1 MKTDCQRIC
10 LTLGFVMIISMLL
23 LDHFTH
29 PVLSEG
35 AGITTSPDFTLSA
48 SPDSIE
54 SCINGGS
61 VDYMV
66 QVGQIEN
73 FSDFVTLSSGGTPPG
88 TTVGFSANPVLPDTP
103 PTVSTMTIGNITG
116 NIAGS
121 YDIEITG
128 ISVTSTHTVTVQLE
142 LFDTIGGAPI
152 LSTPANGAADIPPS
166 PTFSWSGVTGA
177 SSYQIDI
184 AEDAGFTGIVYS
196 ASNIQSPTFVLPVNL
211 DPATTYFWRVRGS
224 NPCTNSGYSS
234 AFSFTTGEAV
244 IYLPAI
250 LK

>member
-10 LTLGFVMIISMLL
+10 LTLGFVTIISMLL

-29 PVLSEG
+29 PALSEG
-35 AGITTSPDFTLSA
+35 AGITFPDFTLSA
-48 SPDSIE
+48 SPNSIE

-61 VDYMV
+61 VAYTV

-73 FSDFVTLSSGGTPPG
+73 YSDIVTLSSEGTPPG
-88 TTVGFSANPVLPDTP
+88 TTVSFSANPVLPNTP
-103 PTVSTMTIGNITG
+103 PTVSTMTIENITG

-121 YDIEITG
+121 YGIDITG
-128 ISVTSTHTVTVQLE
+128 ISPTSTHTVTVQLE

-152 LSTPANGAADIPPS
+152 LSTPANGAADISLS
-166 PTFSWSGVTGA
+166 PTFSWSSVMGV

-196 ASNIQSPTFVLPVNL
+196 ASNIQSPTFALPVNL
-211 DPATTYFWRVRGS
+211 DPTTTYFWRVRGS
-224 NPCTNSGYSS
+224 NPCANGGYAS
-234 AFSFTTGEAV
+234 AFSFTTGGAV